1 MLSDSLL
8 ILSQTQFF
16 SNSLFNKTLIFS
28 LLSRLLKSLNL
39 AKSVLSSAYDMILN
53 ISLAFVKSFRY
64 MMNKSGPRIDP
75 CGPHEHGFFVQLWF
89 VLRLRLVQFGRRW
102 RYSNCF

>member
-8 ILSQTQFF
+8 IFSQTHFF

-28 LLSRLLKSLNL
+28 LLSRLLKSLSL
-39 AKSVLSSAYDMILN
+39 AKSVKSSAYDMILN

-64 MMNKSGPRIDP
+64 MMNKSEPRIDP
-75 CGPHEHGFFVQLWF
+75 CGTPILT
-89 VLRLRLVQFGRRW
+89 GRR
-102 RYSNCF
+102 